1 LLSGQRAEPSQR
13 REKAYW
19 YKREGNKME
28 DAGRVRGAK
37 EVKNEIV
44 VDLAAQQALDG
55 DVAKAAEASLQANS
69 LVPKGALRVSVDDG

>member
-1 LLSGQRAEPSQR
+1 MVSLGLLEASWRRLLLSGQRAEPSKR

-55 DVAKAAEASLQANS
+55 DVAKAA
-69 LVPKGALRVSVDDG
+69 ALVSVSP

>member
-1 LLSGQRAEPSQR
+1 MLSGQRAEPSKR

-44 VDLAAQQALDG
+44 VDLAAQQVLDG
-55 DVAKAAEASLQANS
+55 DVAKGAEASLQANS